1 MGTTPL
7 EHLPLDHVVIAVP
20 DLAAAMADY
29 RARGFQVLPGGQH
42 PGRTS
47 HNALICFA
55 DGSYLELI
63 AWQAPAP
70 QERWWRTLQADGE
83 GLVDFAL
90 LPQDTMAVLQR
101 AQARGLATLVGPV
114 DGGRVRPDGE
124 RLQWR
129 TARHATPDLPFLC
142 GDITPR
148 RLRVPDDPALQRH
161 PNGCRGVAG
170 LSVLVRDMALTLE
183 RYRALLGG
191 GDGADGPVPAQASW
205 RAADGLWAAVLPMPG
220 FELTLLSP
228 PAQAPPDEP
237 AAARQLRQRLAARG
251 EGPCA
256 LQLATPA
263 A

>member
-1 MGTTPL
+1 MAV
-7 EHLPLDHVVIAVP
+7 EHLPLDHIVIAVP
-20 DLAAAMADY
+20 DLATAMADY
-29 RARGFQVLPGGQH
+29 RQRGFQVLPGGQH

-47 HNALICFA
+47 HNALVCFA

-90 LPQDTMAVLQR
+90 LPQDTLAVLQR
-101 AQARGLATLVGPV
+101 AQARGLSTLVGPV

-148 RLRVPDDPALQRH
+148 RLRVPDDPALQLH
-161 PNGCRGVAG
+161 LNGSIGVSG
-170 LSVLVRDMALTLE
+170 VDVLVRDMAATLA

-191 GDGADGPVPAQASW
+191 EGAGSPVPVAAEL
-205 RAADGLWAAVLPMPG
+205 RAESGLWVAAISMPG
-220 FELTLLSP
+220 FVIRLLSP
-228 PAQAPPDEP
+228 PDVETGVELGTDPEM
-237 AAARQLRQRLAARG
+237 ARTLRQRLASRG

-256 LQLATPA
+256 FHLAA
-263 A
+263 K

>member
-1 MGTTPL
+1 MTTTL

-20 DLAAAMADY
+20 DLAAAMTDY

-90 LPQDTMAVLQR
+90 LPQDTMEVLQR
-101 AQARGLATLVGPV
+101 AQARGLSTMVGPV

-148 RLRVPDDPALQRH
+148 RLRVPDDPALHVH
-161 PNGCRGVAG
+161 PNGSSGVAG
-170 LSVLVRDMALTLE
+170 LSVLVWDIDATLG

-191 GDGADGPVPAQASW
+191 EGTVVPARAEW
-205 RAADGLWAAVLPMPG
+205 RAGKGLWAATLALPG
-220 FELTLLSP
+220 FRLTLLSP
-228 PAQAPPDEP
+228 PPHPPADEP
-237 AAARQLRQRLAARG
+237 EPARELRQRLASRG

-256 LQLATPA
+256 LELAGQQT
-263 A
+263 

>member
-1 MGTTPL
+1 MSI

-90 LPQDTMAVLQR
+90 LPQDTMQVLQR
-101 AQARGLATLVGPV
+101 ARARGLDTLVGPV

-148 RLRVPDDPALQRH
+148 RLRVPDDPALH
-161 PNGCRGVAG
+161 IHANGSAGVAG
-170 LSVLVRDMALTLE
+170 LSVLVQDIVATLA
-183 RYRALLGG
+183 RYRALLGEPG
-191 GDGADGPVPAQASW
+191 GQAEW
-205 RAADGLWAAVLPMPG
+205 RAGEGLWAAELPMPG
-220 FELTLLSP
+220 FKLTLLSP
-228 PAQAPPDEP
+228 PEQAPADEP
-237 AAARQLRQRLAARG
+237 ETARALRQRLGSRG

-256 LQLATPA
+256 LELAWLA